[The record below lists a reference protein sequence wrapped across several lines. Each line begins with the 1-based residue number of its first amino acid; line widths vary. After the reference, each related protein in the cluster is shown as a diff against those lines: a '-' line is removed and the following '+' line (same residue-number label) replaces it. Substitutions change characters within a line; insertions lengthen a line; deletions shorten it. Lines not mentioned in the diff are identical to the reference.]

1 MDLYMNP
8 SEISKIIG
16 VEEGII
22 NRTLERRDVEIEPYL
37 RIVSASSD
45 ELGGSTKPQMQL
57 RVDGLAPLIKKLTYN
72 ITTDDIIENL
82 SCQIIDITYLRE
94 TCDKLEAEN
103 KALVAENTQLREMI
117 ESFQTERGDWS
128 TQVEDL
134 TSQLTREQ
142 SKSWVTRLLKR
153 KD

>member
-8 SEISKIIG
+8 SEISEIIG

-22 NRTLERRDVEIEPYL
+22 NSVLKRRDVEIEPYL
-37 RIVSASSD
+37 RVVSAPSD
-45 ELGGSTKPQMQL
+45 EAESATKPQIQL

-72 ITTDDIIENL
+72 IPTDDIIENL

-94 TCDKLEAEN
+94 TCDKLESEN
-103 KALVAENTQLREMI
+103 QALIAENTQLREMI
-117 ESFQTERGDWS
+117 ESFQTERGNWS
-128 TQVEDL
+128 AQVEDL